1 MWDDRFVAAIDMG
14 SSSVKATL
22 VSRRGE
28 LAATG
33 LKRCGALPIPGLLD
47 KFDHPGLPPWI
58 CLAPSLLPVHP
69 FVFVGSPRLGF
80 AWGALLSFWGCR
92 LWPHADRHRAHRAQG
107 TRRRAG
113 AEPAC
118 RRTRRLR

>member
-33 LKRCGALPIPGLLD
+33 LKRCGALPIPPLFD
-47 KFDHPGLPPWI
+47 KFDHPRLPPWI
-58 CLAPSLLPVHP
+58 CLAPSILPVHP
-69 FVFVGSPRLGF
+69 FVFAGSPRLGV
-80 AWGALLSFWGCR
+80 AAEVLWR
-92 LWPHADRHRAHRAQG
+92 LWPHADRHRAHRAKG
-107 TRRRAG
+107 VRRR
-113 AEPAC
+113 PP
-118 RRTRRLR
+118 TVTLPSTF